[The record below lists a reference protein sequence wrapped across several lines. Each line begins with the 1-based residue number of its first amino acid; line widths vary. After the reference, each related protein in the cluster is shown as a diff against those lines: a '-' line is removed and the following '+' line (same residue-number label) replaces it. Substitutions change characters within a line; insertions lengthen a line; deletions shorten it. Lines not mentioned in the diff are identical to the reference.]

1 MSLIIGGIT
10 VPHAA
15 ILAPMSGVTDM
26 PFRRAVRRAG
36 GGLVVTEMV
45 ASAAILRE
53 VRSEMRK
60 LRMDTVSE
68 VPLSV
73 QLAGWD
79 PQIMADAA
87 RIAADLG
94 ATFIDINMG
103 CPAKKVTG
111 KLSGSALMRDEPLA
125 GAILGAVAASVDVP
139 VTLKMRLGWDDD
151 SLNAPVIARMA
162 EDAGIAMIAVH
173 GRTRCQMYNG
183 SADWQAVRS
192 VVDAVPMPVI
202 VNGDIRNLEDVDSAM
217 RDSGAAGVM
226 IGRGAQ
232 GRPWLL
238 AQAGDR
244 LEGRIVRPDPSIAER
259 HRMMKLHLDDMLTH
273 YGAPA
278 MRLARKHIAWYAH
291 GLPGAAELRDVANN
305 TTDAEAVFTAVDRFF
320 AELDE
325 GAARGG
331 GCLMDDILSPDMQLE
346 ATHILASL
354 PNPVFLLD
362 GADRFVFLNH
372 AAEMFFDSSAAML
385 TGSELSQQIPADSA

>member
-1 MSLIIGGIT
+1 VTGSFMSLSIGGIT

-45 ASAAILRE
+45 ASSAILHN
-53 VRSEMRK
+53 VRAEMRK
-60 LRMDTVSE
+60 LRTDTISE

-79 PQIMADAA
+79 PQIMAEAA

-111 KLSGSALMRDEPLA
+111 RLSGSALMRDEALA
-125 GAILGAVAASVDVP
+125 ADILVAVTKAVDIP
-139 VTLKMRLGWDDD
+139 VTLKMRLGWDDNC
-151 SLNAPVIARMA
+151 LNAPSIARHA
-162 EDAGIAMIAVH
+162 EAAGIAMIAVH

-183 SADWQAVRS
+183 NADWAAVGK
-192 VVDAVPMPVI
+192 VVDAVSMPVI
-202 VNGDIRNLEDVDSAM
+202 VNGDIRSLGDVDLAVQA
-217 RDSGAAGVM
+217 SGAAGVM

-232 GRPWLL
+232 GRPWVL

-244 LEGRIVRPDPSIAER
+244 LAGRVIRPAPSIAAR
-259 HRMMKLHLDDMLTH
+259 HSMMQTHLDDVLTH
-273 YGAPA
+273 YGPPA

-291 GLPGAAELRDVANN
+291 GLPGAAELRDTANN
-305 TTDAEAVFTAVDRFF
+305 STDAKAVFSAVDVFF
-320 AELDE
+320 RGLYEAE
-325 GAARGG
+325 AA
-331 GCLMDDILSPDMQLE
+331 
-346 ATHILASL
+346 
-354 PNPVFLLD
+354 
-362 GADRFVFLNH
+362 
-372 AAEMFFDSSAAML
+372 
-385 TGSELSQQIPADSA
+385 

>member
-1 MSLIIGGIT
+1 MSLTIGGIT

-87 RIAADLG
+87 RIVADLG

-125 GAILGAVAASVDVP
+125 GAILAAVAASVDVP

-183 SADWQAVRS
+183 SADWKAVRG

-202 VNGDIRNLEDVDSAM
+202 VNGDIRSLEDVDSAM

-244 LEGRIVRPDPSIAER
+244 LEGRAVRPDPSIAER

-305 TTDAEAVFTAVDRFF
+305 TTDAEAVFEAVDRFF

-325 GAARGG
+325 GAAR
-331 GCLMDDILSPDMQLE
+331 E
-346 ATHILASL
+346 A
-354 PNPVFLLD
+354 
-362 GADRFVFLNH
+362 
-372 AAEMFFDSSAAML
+372 AA
-385 TGSELSQQIPADSA
+385 